1 MKRLL
6 FAFVFLSVCQSHA
19 ASLVGQTVPP
29 YPAGFSS
36 KWGSCIADRGDIC
49 AYSIATLHDA
59 AGDVIGVL
67 GKKLVRGGSDPR
79 SRILD
84 QMPAP
89 RLQPGQLWA
98 TEECRVRGRE
108 DSAAIGIV
116 TYKDKG
122 GWLETLDTVWAVRFD
137 TQSKALV
144 ELDPE
149 TTRCIL
155 PGS

>member
-6 FAFVFLSVCQSHA
+6 FAVIFLSACQAHA

-36 KWGSCIADRGDIC
+36 KWGNCIADRGDIC
-49 AYSIATLHDA
+49 AYSISTLHDA

-67 GKKLVRGGSDPR
+67 GKKLVRGGRHSR

-84 QMPAP
+84 QMPVP

-98 TEECRVRGRE
+98 IEECRVHGRE
-108 DSAAIGIV
+108 DPAVIGIV
-116 TYKDKG
+116 TYKDMG
-122 GWLETLDTVWAVRFD
+122 MWLETLDTVWAVRFD
-137 TQSKALV
+137 APSKALV
-144 ELDPE
+144 ELDPT